1 MSNEFDNQQSFT
13 PETPAQP
20 DANQGTNTS
29 GFYHSAGNLSREQI
43 PTAQPAQH
51 ATPVQ
56 VSQVPPVQSATSAAP
71 AGSQPAG
78 AYGQAAGQA
87 PFGNGTPYAAGAD
100 TGAAQGGYYSE
111 PAQQP
116 GYGGGAVPPVN
127 PMSGYNV
134 NSPEPP
140 KKKKGV
146 SGKVVA
152 AIALI
157 CVLLGGAV
165 GGGVALLGRGNGDS
179 DPAKQETVAAADS
192 EDDSGESDTEDN
204 SAIST
209 KTIEV
214 TTNSTSTNMTP
225 QDVYE
230 NYVNAVVL
238 VYNQGTTST
247 YWGQAES
254 QSSGSGM
261 IISKDGYVLTNNH
274 VVEGAEK
281 LTVMTT
287 SGEEYDATVIGADEV
302 NDVALLK
309 IEGDEDFPTV
319 SIGDSDNIQVGQ
331 QVCAI
336 GNPLGELTNTLTVGY
351 VSALDREISESS
363 TGSTI
368 NMFQTDCAI
377 NSGNSGGPIFDM
389 NGNVVGITTAK
400 YSSSGY
406 SNAASV
412 EGIGF
417 CIPINDAMSIVN
429 DLMQYGYVK
438 GRVSMGVSVRA
449 MDTTVAQYYNLPT
462 GVYVAGVTSGS
473 AADKAGIQ
481 EGDMICAIDGD
492 ETSSVAALKQKLKDY
507 TPGDTA
513 TVSIYRTS
521 TNEKL
526 DVTITFDEMQAETTT
541 TTTEDQNQDDQTQQ
555 NQQNQTQG
563 QEINPF
569 DFFGN

>member
-1 MSNEFDNQQSFT
+1 MSNEYDNDQVIHPDSQQPSG
-13 PETPAQP
+13 E
-20 DANQGTNTS
+20 QGANTS
-29 GFYHSAGNLSREQI
+29 GYYHYTGDTVQDSQTA
-43 PTAQPAQH
+43 AQPAAAQP
-51 ATPVQ
+51 T
-56 VSQVPPVQSATSAAP
+56 AAP
-71 AGSQPAG
+71 QDHVAAQNSVPYQQDQP
-78 AYGQAAGQA
+78 Y
-87 PFGNGTPYAAGAD
+87 GNGIPYRQPQNT
-100 TGAAQGGYYSE
+100 TGYQASNDQTQY
-111 PAQQP
+111 PN
-116 GYGGGAVPPVN
+116 YGGGAVPPTN

-134 NSPEPP
+134 GGSEPP
-140 KKKKGV
+140 KKKGGV
-146 SGKVVA
+146 SGKVVVA
-152 AIALI
+152 AALVCALI
-157 CVLLGGAV
+157 GGAV
-165 GGGVALLGRGNGDS
+165 GGGAVLLTRHDRN
-179 DPAKQETVAAADS
+179 
-192 EDDSGESDTEDN
+192 TEDN
-204 SAIST
+204 TVLEAST
-209 KTIEV
+209 SEEDSSTDDNSVVRSKTIDV
-214 TTNSTSTNMTP
+214 TTNSTSTKMTP

-319 SIGDSDNIQVGQ
+319 SIGDSDQIEVGE

-363 TGSTI
+363 TGTTI

-417 CIPINDAMSIVN
+417 CIPVNDAMSIVN

-473 AADKAGIQ
+473 AAENAGIQ

-492 ETSSVAALKQKLKDY
+492 ETASVAALKQKLKDY
-507 TPGDTA
+507 KPGDTA
-513 TVSIYRTS
+513 TVSIYRSS
-521 TNEKL
+521 TGEKL
-526 DVTITFDEMQAETTT
+526 DVTITFDEMQATTT
-541 TTTEDQNQDDQTQQ
+541 TDESQQDETQQEQQ
-555 NQQNQTQG
+555 NQSQQQG
-563 QEINPF
+563 QTINPF
-569 DFFGN
+569 DFFGNGN

>member
-1 MSNEFDNQQSFT
+1 MSNEYDNGQVLHPDPQNQQSG
-13 PETPAQP
+13 E
-20 DANQGTNTS
+20 QGTNTS
-29 GFYHSAGNLSREQI
+29 GYYHYTGDAARNTQ
-43 PTAQPAQH
+43 TAAQNGE
-51 ATPVQ
+51 P
-56 VSQVPPVQSATSAAP
+56 TSAAAQP
-71 AGSQPAG
+71 TEGSIPYQQP
-78 AYGQAAGQA
+78 Y
-87 PFGNGTPYAAGAD
+87 GNGIPYQPNA
-100 TGAAQGGYYSE
+100 TSSGYQASNDQTQY
-111 PAQQP
+111 PN
-116 GYGGGAVPPVN
+116 YGGGAVPPTN
-127 PMSGYNV
+127 SMSGYNV

-140 KKKKGV
+140 KKKGGV
-146 SGKVVA
+146 TGKAVA
-152 AIALI
+152 AIALV
-157 CVLLGGAV
+157 CVLVGGAI
-165 GGGVALLGRGNGDS
+165 GGGVAAMAHHDKNTGNQAVLEASDS
-179 DPAKQETVAAADS
+179 EADS
-192 EDDSGESDTEDN
+192 SSEDN
-204 SAIST
+204 SAIHST
-209 KTIEV
+209 TIDV
-214 TTNSTSTNMTP
+214 TTNSTSTTMTP

-238 VYNQGTTST
+238 VYNQSTTST
-247 YWGQAES
+247 YWGES
-254 QSSGSGM
+254 ETQSSGSGM

-281 LTVMTT
+281 LTVTTT
-287 SGEEYDATVIGADEV
+287 SGEEYEATVIGADEV

-309 IEGDEDFPTV
+309 IEGEEDFPTV
-319 SIGDSDNIQVGQ
+319 SIGNSDNIEVGQ

-363 TGSTI
+363 TGTTI

-406 SNAASV
+406 SNSASV

-473 AADKAGIQ
+473 AAENAGIQ

-492 ETSSVAALKQKLKDY
+492 ETASVAALKQKLKDY
-507 TPGDTA
+507 SPGDTA
-513 TVSIYRTS
+513 TISIYRTS

-526 DVTITFDEMQAETTT
+526 DVTITFDEMQATTT
-541 TTTEDQNQDDQTQQ
+541 TTDESQQTEDQQ
-555 NQQNQTQG
+555 NQQNQQQG
-563 QEINPF
+563 QNVNPF
-569 DFFGN
+569 NFFGNGN

>member
-1 MSNEFDNQQSFT
+1 MSNEFDYDSNPGTSQQNQQQV
-13 PETPAQP
+13 PE
-20 DANQGTNTS
+20 NNTS
-29 GFYHSAGNLSREQI
+29 GYYHSVGDPNGRVAENVQSSSYQNGYAAPNTD
-43 PTAQPAQH
+43 PTAG
-51 ATPVQ
+51 
-56 VSQVPPVQSATSAAP
+56 QSAQSQTGE
-71 AGSQPAG
+71 AGGTQGYQTPDQQSG
-78 AYGQAAGQA
+78 YHAY
-87 PFGNGTPYAAGAD
+87 
-100 TGAAQGGYYSE
+100 TG
-111 PAQQP
+111 
-116 GYGGGAVPPVN
+116 GGGAVPPVN
-127 PMSGYNV
+127 PMSGYHVEN
-134 NSPEPP
+134 PQPP
-140 KKKKGV
+140 KKHKGGMTGKGV
-146 SGKVVA
+146 VA
-152 AIALI
+152 VALV
-157 CVLLGGAV
+157 CALV
-165 GGGVALLGRGNGDS
+165 GGLCGGGIAAAVRGGTVTDSGDS
-179 DPAKQETVAAADS
+179 SSAQVQET
-192 EDDSGESDTEDN
+192 EEDN
-204 SAIST
+204 GSAKDAT
-209 KTIEV
+209 VFNKTTIDV
-214 TTNSTSTNMTP
+214 TTNSTSTKMTP

-247 YWGQAES
+247 YWGQTES
-254 QSSGSGM
+254 RSSGSGM

-274 VVEGAEK
+274 VVSGAEK

-309 IEGDEDFPTV
+309 IEGSEDFPTV
-319 SIGDSDNIQVGQ
+319 SIGNSDKIEVGQ

-363 TGSTI
+363 TGTTI

-406 SNAASV
+406 SNSASV

-449 MDTTVAQYYNLPT
+449 MDNTVAQYYNLPT
-462 GVYVAGVTSGS
+462 GVYVADVTSGS
-473 AADKAGIQ
+473 AADNAGIQ
-481 EGDMICAIDGD
+481 KGDLICAIDGD
-492 ETSSVAALKQKLKDY
+492 ETTSVAALKQKLKDY
-507 TPGDTA
+507 TPGDSA
-513 TVSIYRTS
+513 TVSIYRTE
-521 TNEKL
+521 TGDKL

-541 TTTEDQNQDDQTQQ
+541 E
-555 NQQNQTQG
+555 NQQTENQQDQQDQQDQSQQG
-563 QEINPF
+563 QTINPF

>member
-1 MSNEFDNQQSFT
+1 MSNEYDNDQVIHPDSQQPSG
-13 PETPAQP
+13 E
-20 DANQGTNTS
+20 QGANTS
-29 GFYHSAGNLSREQI
+29 GYYHYTGDTVQDSQTA
-43 PTAQPAQH
+43 AQPAAAQP
-51 ATPVQ
+51 T
-56 VSQVPPVQSATSAAP
+56 AAP
-71 AGSQPAG
+71 QDHVAAQNSVPYQQDQP
-78 AYGQAAGQA
+78 Y
-87 PFGNGTPYAAGAD
+87 GNGIPY
-100 TGAAQGGYYSE
+100 
-111 PAQQP
+111 QQP
-116 GYGGGAVPPVN
+116 QNTTGYQASNDQTQYPNYGGGAVPPTN

-134 NSPEPP
+134 GGSEPP
-140 KKKKGV
+140 KKKGGV
-146 SGKVVA
+146 TGKAVVA
-152 AIALI
+152 AALVCALI
-157 CVLLGGAV
+157 GGAV
-165 GGGVALLGRGNGDS
+165 GGGAVLLTRHDRN
-179 DPAKQETVAAADS
+179 
-192 EDDSGESDTEDN
+192 TEDN
-204 SAIST
+204 AVLEAST
-209 KTIEV
+209 SEEDSSTDDNSVIRSKTIDV
-214 TTNSTSTNMTP
+214 TTNSTSTKMTP

-319 SIGDSDNIQVGQ
+319 SIGDSDQIEVGE

-363 TGSTI
+363 TGTTI

-462 GVYVAGVTSGS
+462 GVYVAGVTAGS
-473 AADKAGIQ
+473 AAENAGIQ

-492 ETSSVAALKQKLKDY
+492 ETASVAALKQKLKDY
-507 TPGDTA
+507 KPGDTA
-513 TVSIYRTS
+513 TVSIYRSS
-521 TNEKL
+521 TGEKL
-526 DVTITFDEMQAETTT
+526 DVTITFDEMQATTT
-541 TTTEDQNQDDQTQQ
+541 TDESQQDETQQDQQ
-555 NQQNQTQG
+555 NQQDQSQQQG
-563 QEINPF
+563 QNINPF
-569 DFFGN
+569 DFFGNGN

>member
-1 MSNEFDNQQSFT
+1 MSNEYDNDQVIHPDSQQPSG
-13 PETPAQP
+13 E
-20 DANQGTNTS
+20 QGANTS
-29 GFYHSAGNLSREQI
+29 GYYHYTGDTVQDSQTA
-43 PTAQPAQH
+43 AQPAAAQP
-51 ATPVQ
+51 T
-56 VSQVPPVQSATSAAP
+56 AAP
-71 AGSQPAG
+71 QDHVAAQNSVPYQEDQP
-78 AYGQAAGQA
+78 Y
-87 PFGNGTPYAAGAD
+87 GNGIPY
-100 TGAAQGGYYSE
+100 
-111 PAQQP
+111 QQP
-116 GYGGGAVPPVN
+116 QNTTGYQASNDQTQYPNYGGGAVPPTN

-134 NSPEPP
+134 GGSEPP
-140 KKKKGV
+140 KKKGGV
-146 SGKVVA
+146 SGKVVVA
-152 AIALI
+152 AALVCALI
-157 CVLLGGAV
+157 GGAV
-165 GGGVALLGRGNGDS
+165 GGGAVLLTRHDRN
-179 DPAKQETVAAADS
+179 
-192 EDDSGESDTEDN
+192 TEDN
-204 SAIST
+204 AVLEAST
-209 KTIEV
+209 SEEDSSTDDNSVIRSKTIDV
-214 TTNSTSTNMTP
+214 TTNSTSTEMTP

-319 SIGDSDNIQVGQ
+319 SIGDSDQIEVGE

-363 TGSTI
+363 TGTTI

-429 DLMQYGYVK
+429 DLMQYGFVK

-473 AADKAGIQ
+473 AAENAGIQ

-492 ETSSVAALKQKLKDY
+492 ETASVAALKQKLKDY
-507 TPGDTA
+507 KPGDTA
-513 TVSIYRTS
+513 TVSIYRSS
-521 TNEKL
+521 TGKKL
-526 DVTITFDEMQAETTT
+526 DVTITFDEMQATTT
-541 TTTEDQNQDDQTQQ
+541 TDESQQDETQQEQQ
-555 NQQNQTQG
+555 NQSQQQG
-563 QEINPF
+563 QTINPF
-569 DFFGN
+569 DFFGNGN

>member
-1 MSNEFDNQQSFT
+1 MSNEYDNDQVIHPDSQQPSG
-13 PETPAQP
+13 E
-20 DANQGTNTS
+20 QGANTS
-29 GFYHSAGNLSREQI
+29 GYYHYTGDTVQDSQTA
-43 PTAQPAQH
+43 AQPAAAQP
-51 ATPVQ
+51 T
-56 VSQVPPVQSATSAAP
+56 AAP
-71 AGSQPAG
+71 QDHVAAQNSVPYQQDQP
-78 AYGQAAGQA
+78 Y
-87 PFGNGTPYAAGAD
+87 GNGIPY
-100 TGAAQGGYYSE
+100 
-111 PAQQP
+111 QQP
-116 GYGGGAVPPVN
+116 QNTTGYQASNDQTQYPNYGGGAVPPTN

-134 NSPEPP
+134 GGSEPP
-140 KKKKGV
+140 KKKGGV
-146 SGKVVA
+146 TGKVVVA
-152 AIALI
+152 AALVCALI
-157 CVLLGGAV
+157 GGAV
-165 GGGVALLGRGNGDS
+165 GGGAVLLTRHDRN
-179 DPAKQETVAAADS
+179 
-192 EDDSGESDTEDN
+192 TEDN
-204 SAIST
+204 AVLEAST
-209 KTIEV
+209 SEEDSSTDDNSVIRSKTIDV
-214 TTNSTSTNMTP
+214 TTNSTSTEMTP

-319 SIGDSDNIQVGQ
+319 SIGDSDQIEVGE

-363 TGSTI
+363 TGTTI

-473 AADKAGIQ
+473 AAENAGIQ

-492 ETSSVAALKQKLKDY
+492 ETASVAALKQKLKDY
-507 TPGDTA
+507 KPGDTA
-513 TVSIYRTS
+513 TVSIYRSS
-521 TNEKL
+521 TGKKL
-526 DVTITFDEMQAETTT
+526 DVTITFDEMQATTT
-541 TTTEDQNQDDQTQQ
+541 TDESQQDETQQEQQ
-555 NQQNQTQG
+555 NQSQQQG
-563 QEINPF
+563 QTINPF
-569 DFFGN
+569 DFFGNGN

>member
-1 MSNEFDNQQSFT
+1 MSNEFDYDSNPGTSQQNQQQV
-13 PETPAQP
+13 PE
-20 DANQGTNTS
+20 NNTS
-29 GFYHSAGNLSREQI
+29 GYYHSVGAPNGRAAENVQSSGYQNGYAAPNTD
-43 PTAQPAQH
+43 PTAG
-51 ATPVQ
+51 
-56 VSQVPPVQSATSAAP
+56 QSAQSQTGE
-71 AGSQPAG
+71 AGGTQGYQTTDQQSG
-78 AYGQAAGQA
+78 YHAY
-87 PFGNGTPYAAGAD
+87 
-100 TGAAQGGYYSE
+100 TG
-111 PAQQP
+111 
-116 GYGGGAVPPVN
+116 GGGAVPPVN
-127 PMSGYNV
+127 PMSGYHVEN
-134 NSPEPP
+134 PQPP
-140 KKKKGV
+140 KKHKGGMTGKGV
-146 SGKVVA
+146 VA
-152 AIALI
+152 VALV
-157 CVLLGGAV
+157 CALV
-165 GGGVALLGRGNGDS
+165 GGLCGGGIAAAVRGGTVTDSGDS
-179 DPAKQETVAAADS
+179 SSAQVQET
-192 EDDSGESDTEDN
+192 EEDN
-204 SAIST
+204 GSAKDAT
-209 KTIEV
+209 VFNKTTIDV
-214 TTNSTSTNMTP
+214 TTNSTSTKMTP

-247 YWGQAES
+247 YWGQTES
-254 QSSGSGM
+254 RSSGSGM

-274 VVEGAEK
+274 VVSGAEK

-309 IEGDEDFPTV
+309 IEGSEDFPTV
-319 SIGDSDNIQVGQ
+319 SIGNSDKIEVGQ

-363 TGSTI
+363 TGTTI

-406 SNAASV
+406 SNSASV

-449 MDTTVAQYYNLPT
+449 MDNTVAQYYNLPT
-462 GVYVAGVTSGS
+462 GVYVADVTSGS
-473 AADKAGIQ
+473 AADNAGIQ
-481 EGDMICAIDGD
+481 KGDLICAIDGD
-492 ETSSVAALKQKLKDY
+492 ETTSVAALKQKLKDY
-507 TPGDTA
+507 TPGDSA
-513 TVSIYRTS
+513 TVSIYRTE
-521 TNEKL
+521 TGDKL

-541 TTTEDQNQDDQTQQ
+541 E
-555 NQQNQTQG
+555 NQQTEHQQDQQDQQDQKDQQDQSQQG
-563 QEINPF
+563 QQGQTINPF

>member
-1 MSNEFDNQQSFT
+1 MSNEYDNDQVIHPDPQQ
-13 PETPAQP
+13 QP
-20 DANQGTNTS
+20 SGEQGANTS
-29 GFYHSAGNLSREQI
+29 GYYHYTGDTVQDSQTA
-43 PTAQPAQH
+43 AQPAAAQ
-51 ATPVQ
+51 PVTDQ
-56 VSQVPPVQSATSAAP
+56 TTSAQPAAAPQDTAAAQNSVPYQQNQPYGNGIPYQQPQNTTGYQASNDQTQYPGNGGGSVPPT
-71 AGSQPAG
+71 
-78 AYGQAAGQA
+78 
-87 PFGNGTPYAAGAD
+87 
-100 TGAAQGGYYSE
+100 
-111 PAQQP
+111 
-116 GYGGGAVPPVN
+116 N

-134 NSPEPP
+134 GGSEPP
-140 KKKKGV
+140 KKKKGGV
-146 SGKVVA
+146 SGKAVVA
-152 AIALI
+152 AALV
-157 CVLLGGAV
+157 CALLGGVV
-165 GGGVALLGRGNGDS
+165 GGGAVLIAHRDS
-179 DPAKQETVAAADS
+179 K
-192 EDDSGESDTEDN
+192 TEDN
-204 SAIST
+204 AVLEASESEEESSANDNSVIRS
-209 KTIEV
+209 KTIDV
-214 TTNSTSTNMTP
+214 TTNSTSTKMTP

-247 YWGQAES
+247 YWGQTES

-274 VVEGAEK
+274 VVSGAEK

-319 SIGDSDNIQVGQ
+319 SIGDSDKIEVGE

-363 TGSTI
+363 TGTTI

-377 NSGNSGGPIFDM
+377 NAGNSGGPIFDM

-473 AADKAGIQ
+473 AAEKAGIQ

-492 ETSSVAALKQKLKDY
+492 DTASVAALKQKLKDY
-507 TPGDTA
+507 KPGDTA
-513 TVSIYRTS
+513 TVSIYRTT

-526 DVTITFDEMQAETTT
+526 DVTITFDEMQATTT
-541 TTTEDQNQDDQTQQ
+541 TDESQQDETQQ
-555 NQQNQTQG
+555 DQQDQSQQQG
-563 QEINPF
+563 QTINPF
-569 DFFGN
+569 DFFGNGN

>member
-1 MSNEFDNQQSFT
+1 MSNEYDNDQVIHPDSQQPSG
-13 PETPAQP
+13 E
-20 DANQGTNTS
+20 QGANTS
-29 GFYHSAGNLSREQI
+29 GYYHYTGDTAQDSQTA
-43 PTAQPAQH
+43 AQPAAAQP
-51 ATPVQ
+51 T
-56 VSQVPPVQSATSAAP
+56 AAP
-71 AGSQPAG
+71 QDHVAAQNSVPYQQDQP
-78 AYGQAAGQA
+78 Y
-87 PFGNGTPYAAGAD
+87 GNGIPY
-100 TGAAQGGYYSE
+100 
-111 PAQQP
+111 QQP
-116 GYGGGAVPPVN
+116 QNTTGYQASNDQTQYPNYGGGAVPPTN

-134 NSPEPP
+134 GGSEPP
-140 KKKKGV
+140 KKKGGV
-146 SGKVVA
+146 SGKVVVA
-152 AIALI
+152 AALVCALI
-157 CVLLGGAV
+157 GGAV
-165 GGGVALLGRGNGDS
+165 GGGAVLLTRHDRN
-179 DPAKQETVAAADS
+179 
-192 EDDSGESDTEDN
+192 TEDN
-204 SAIST
+204 AVLEAST
-209 KTIEV
+209 SEEDSSTDDNSVIRSKTIDV
-214 TTNSTSTNMTP
+214 TTNSTSTEMTP

-319 SIGDSDNIQVGQ
+319 SIGDSDQIEVGE

-363 TGSTI
+363 TGTTI

-473 AADKAGIQ
+473 AAENAGIQ

-492 ETSSVAALKQKLKDY
+492 ETASVAALKQKLKDY
-507 TPGDTA
+507 KPGDTA
-513 TVSIYRTS
+513 TVSIYRSS
-521 TNEKL
+521 TGKKL
-526 DVTITFDEMQAETTT
+526 DVTITFDEMQATTT
-541 TTTEDQNQDDQTQQ
+541 TDESQQDETQQEQQ
-555 NQQNQTQG
+555 NQSQQQG
-563 QEINPF
+563 QTINPF
-569 DFFGN
+569 DFFGNGN

>member
-1 MSNEFDNQQSFT
+1 MSNEYDNDQVIHPDSQQPSG
-13 PETPAQP
+13 E
-20 DANQGTNTS
+20 QGANTS
-29 GFYHSAGNLSREQI
+29 GYYHYTGDTVQDSQTA
-43 PTAQPAQH
+43 AQPAAAQP
-51 ATPVQ
+51 T
-56 VSQVPPVQSATSAAP
+56 AAP
-71 AGSQPAG
+71 QDHVAAQNSVPYQQDQP
-78 AYGQAAGQA
+78 Y
-87 PFGNGTPYAAGAD
+87 GNGIPY
-100 TGAAQGGYYSE
+100 
-111 PAQQP
+111 QQP
-116 GYGGGAVPPVN
+116 QNTTGYQASNDQTQYPNYGGGAVPPTN

-134 NSPEPP
+134 GGSEPP
-140 KKKKGV
+140 KKKGGV
-146 SGKVVA
+146 SGKVVVA
-152 AIALI
+152 AALVCALI
-157 CVLLGGAV
+157 GGAV
-165 GGGVALLGRGNGDS
+165 GGGAVLLTRHDRN
-179 DPAKQETVAAADS
+179 
-192 EDDSGESDTEDN
+192 TEDN
-204 SAIST
+204 AVLEAST
-209 KTIEV
+209 SEEDSSTDDNSVVRSKTIDV
-214 TTNSTSTNMTP
+214 TTNSTSTKMTP

-319 SIGDSDNIQVGQ
+319 SIGDSDQIEVGE

-363 TGSTI
+363 TGTTI

-473 AADKAGIQ
+473 AAENAGIQ

-492 ETSSVAALKQKLKDY
+492 ETASVAALKQKLKDY
-507 TPGDTA
+507 KPGDTA
-513 TVSIYRTS
+513 TVSIYRSS
-521 TNEKL
+521 TGKKL
-526 DVTITFDEMQAETTT
+526 DVTITFDEMQATTT
-541 TTTEDQNQDDQTQQ
+541 TDESQQDETQQEQQ
-555 NQQNQTQG
+555 NQSQQQG
-563 QEINPF
+563 QTINPF
-569 DFFGN
+569 DFFGNGN

>member
-1 MSNEFDNQQSFT
+1 MSNEYDNDQVIHPDSQQPSG
-13 PETPAQP
+13 E
-20 DANQGTNTS
+20 QGANTS
-29 GFYHSAGNLSREQI
+29 GYYHYTGDTVQDSQTA
-43 PTAQPAQH
+43 AQPAAAQP
-51 ATPVQ
+51 T
-56 VSQVPPVQSATSAAP
+56 AAP
-71 AGSQPAG
+71 QDHVAAQNSVPYQQDQP
-78 AYGQAAGQA
+78 Y
-87 PFGNGTPYAAGAD
+87 GNGIPY
-100 TGAAQGGYYSE
+100 
-111 PAQQP
+111 QQP
-116 GYGGGAVPPVN
+116 QNTTGYQASNDQTQYPNYGGGAVPPTN

-134 NSPEPP
+134 GGSEPP
-140 KKKKGV
+140 KKKGGV
-146 SGKVVA
+146 SGKVVVA
-152 AIALI
+152 AALVCALI
-157 CVLLGGAV
+157 GGAV
-165 GGGVALLGRGNGDS
+165 GGGAVLLTRHDRN
-179 DPAKQETVAAADS
+179 
-192 EDDSGESDTEDN
+192 TEDN
-204 SAIST
+204 AVLEAST
-209 KTIEV
+209 SEEDSSTDDNSVIRSKTIDV
-214 TTNSTSTNMTP
+214 TTNSTSTEMTP

-302 NDVALLK
+302 NDVTLLK

-319 SIGDSDNIQVGQ
+319 SIGDSDQIEVGE

-363 TGSTI
+363 TGTTI

-473 AADKAGIQ
+473 AAENAGIQ

-492 ETSSVAALKQKLKDY
+492 ETASVAALKQKLKDY
-507 TPGDTA
+507 KPGDTA
-513 TVSIYRTS
+513 TVSIYRSS
-521 TNEKL
+521 TGKKL
-526 DVTITFDEMQAETTT
+526 DVTITFDEMQATTT
-541 TTTEDQNQDDQTQQ
+541 TDESQQDETQQEQQ
-555 NQQNQTQG
+555 NQSQQQG
-563 QEINPF
+563 QTINPF
-569 DFFGN
+569 DFFGNGN

>member
-1 MSNEFDNQQSFT
+1 MSNEYDNNQVIHPNSQQPSG
-13 PETPAQP
+13 E
-20 DANQGTNTS
+20 QGANTS
-29 GFYHSAGNLSREQI
+29 EHYHYTGDTVQHSQT
-43 PTAQPAQH
+43 TAQLAADQTTAAQSAAAPQDNA
-51 ATPVQ
+51 ATQNSVPCQ
-56 VSQVPPVQSATSAAP
+56 QNQPYGNGIPHQQPQNTTGYRASNDQTQYPGNGGGSVPPT
-71 AGSQPAG
+71 
-78 AYGQAAGQA
+78 
-87 PFGNGTPYAAGAD
+87 
-100 TGAAQGGYYSE
+100 
-111 PAQQP
+111 
-116 GYGGGAVPPVN
+116 N

-134 NSPEPP
+134 GGSEPP
-140 KKKKGV
+140 KKKKGGV
-146 SGKVVA
+146 SGKVMV

-157 CVLLGGAV
+157 CALIGGAV
-165 GGGVALLGRGNGDS
+165 GGGAALITHRDS
-179 DPAKQETVAAADS
+179 K
-192 EDDSGESDTEDN
+192 TEDSAVLETSEGEEESSASDN
-204 SAIST
+204 SVIRS
-209 KTIEV
+209 KTIDV
-214 TTNSTSTNMTP
+214 TTNSTSTTMTP

-274 VVEGAEK
+274 VVSGAEK

-309 IEGDEDFPTV
+309 IEGDKDFPTV
-319 SIGDSDNIQVGQ
+319 SIGDSDKIKVGE

-363 TGSTI
+363 TGTTI

-389 NGNVVGITTAK
+389 NGNVVGVTTAK
-400 YSSSGY
+400 YSNSGY
-406 SNAASV
+406 TNSASV

-473 AADKAGIQ
+473 AAEKAGIQ

-492 ETSSVAALKQKLKDY
+492 DTASVAALKQKLKDY
-507 TPGDTA
+507 KPGDTA

-521 TNEKL
+521 TGEKL
-526 DVTITFDEMQAETTT
+526 DVTITFDEMQPT
-541 TTTEDQNQDDQTQQ
+541 TTTEDGQQDETQQ
-555 NQQNQTQG
+555 DQQDQSQQQG
-563 QEINPF
+563 QTVNPF
-569 DFFGN
+569 DFFGNGN

>member
-1 MSNEFDNQQSFT
+1 MSNEYDNNQVNRPDPQQPSG
-13 PETPAQP
+13 E
-20 DANQGTNTS
+20 QGANTS
-29 GFYHSAGNLSREQI
+29 GYYHYTGDTVQDNQTATQ
-43 PTAQPAQH
+43 PTAAQPEAAQP
-51 ATPVQ
+51 T
-56 VSQVPPVQSATSAAP
+56 AAP
-71 AGSQPAG
+71 QDNAAAQNSVPYQQEQQP
-78 AYGQAAGQA
+78 Y
-87 PFGNGTPYAAGAD
+87 GNGIPY
-100 TGAAQGGYYSE
+100 
-111 PAQQP
+111 QQP
-116 GYGGGAVPPVN
+116 QNTTGYQASNDQTQYPNYGGGSVPPTN

-134 NSPEPP
+134 GGSEPP
-140 KKKKGV
+140 KKKGGV
-146 SGKVVA
+146 SGKAVVA
-152 AIALI
+152 VALVCALI
-157 CVLLGGAV
+157 GGAV
-165 GGGVALLGRGNGDS
+165 GGGAALITHR
-179 DPAKQETVAAADS
+179 DS
-192 EDDSGESDTEDN
+192 ETEDN
-204 SAIST
+204 AVLEASESEEESSANDNSVIRS
-209 KTIEV
+209 KTIDV
-214 TTNSTSTNMTP
+214 TTNSTSTTMTP

-247 YWGQAES
+247 YWGQTES

-319 SIGDSDNIQVGQ
+319 SIGDSDKIEVGE

-363 TGSTI
+363 TGTTI

-406 SNAASV
+406 SNSASV

-473 AADKAGIQ
+473 AAENAGIQ

-492 ETSSVAALKQKLKDY
+492 ETGSVAALKQKLKDY

-513 TVSIYRTS
+513 TISIYRTS

-526 DVTITFDEMQAETTT
+526 DVTITFDEMQAT
-541 TTTEDQNQDDQTQQ
+541 TTTEESQQDETQQ
-555 NQQNQTQG
+555 DQQDQSQQQG
-563 QEINPF
+563 QNVNPF
-569 DFFGN
+569 GFFGN

>member
-1 MSNEFDNQQSFT
+1 MSNEYDNDQVIHPDSQQPSG
-13 PETPAQP
+13 E
-20 DANQGTNTS
+20 QGANTS
-29 GFYHSAGNLSREQI
+29 GYYHYTGDTVQDSQTA
-43 PTAQPAQH
+43 AQPAAAQP
-51 ATPVQ
+51 T
-56 VSQVPPVQSATSAAP
+56 AAP
-71 AGSQPAG
+71 QDHVAAQNSVPYQQDQP
-78 AYGQAAGQA
+78 Y
-87 PFGNGTPYAAGAD
+87 GNGIPY
-100 TGAAQGGYYSE
+100 
-111 PAQQP
+111 QQP
-116 GYGGGAVPPVN
+116 QNTTGYQASNDQTQYPNYGGGAVPPTN

-134 NSPEPP
+134 GGSEPP
-140 KKKKGV
+140 KKKGGV
-146 SGKVVA
+146 SGKVVVA
-152 AIALI
+152 AALVCALI
-157 CVLLGGAV
+157 GGAV
-165 GGGVALLGRGNGDS
+165 GGGAVLLTPHDRN
-179 DPAKQETVAAADS
+179 
-192 EDDSGESDTEDN
+192 TEDN
-204 SAIST
+204 AVLEAST
-209 KTIEV
+209 SEEDSSTDDNSVVRSKTIDV
-214 TTNSTSTNMTP
+214 TTNSTSTKMTP

-247 YWGQAES
+247 YWGQTES

-319 SIGDSDNIQVGQ
+319 SIGDSDQIEVGEQ
-331 QVCAI
+331 LCAI

-363 TGSTI
+363 TGTTI

-473 AADKAGIQ
+473 AAENAGIQ

-492 ETSSVAALKQKLKDY
+492 ETASVAALKQKLKDY
-507 TPGDTA
+507 KPGDTA
-513 TVSIYRTS
+513 TVSIYRSS
-521 TNEKL
+521 TGEKL
-526 DVTITFDEMQAETTT
+526 DVTITFDEMQATTT
-541 TTTEDQNQDDQTQQ
+541 TDESQQDETQQDQQ
-555 NQQNQTQG
+555 NQQDQSQQQG
-563 QEINPF
+563 QNINPF
-569 DFFGN
+569 DFFGNGN

>member
-1 MSNEFDNQQSFT
+1 
-13 PETPAQP
+13 
-20 DANQGTNTS
+20 
-29 GFYHSAGNLSREQI
+29 
-43 PTAQPAQH
+43 
-51 ATPVQ
+51 
-56 VSQVPPVQSATSAAP
+56 
-71 AGSQPAG
+71 
-78 AYGQAAGQA
+78 
-87 PFGNGTPYAAGAD
+87 
-100 TGAAQGGYYSE
+100 
-111 PAQQP
+111 
-116 GYGGGAVPPVN
+116 
-127 PMSGYNV
+127 
-134 NSPEPP
+134 
-140 KKKKGV
+140 
-146 SGKVVA
+146 
-152 AIALI
+152 
-157 CVLLGGAV
+157 
-165 GGGVALLGRGNGDS
+165 
-179 DPAKQETVAAADS
+179 
-192 EDDSGESDTEDN
+192 
-204 SAIST
+204 
-209 KTIEV
+209 
-214 TTNSTSTNMTP
+214 MTP

-319 SIGDSDNIQVGQ
+319 SIGDSDQIEVGE

-363 TGSTI
+363 TGTTI

-473 AADKAGIQ
+473 AAENAGIQ

-492 ETSSVAALKQKLKDY
+492 ETASVAALKQKLKDY
-507 TPGDTA
+507 KPGDTA
-513 TVSIYRTS
+513 TVSIYRSS
-521 TNEKL
+521 TGEKL
-526 DVTITFDEMQAETTT
+526 DVTITFDEMQATTT
-541 TTTEDQNQDDQTQQ
+541 TDESQQDETQQ
-555 NQQNQTQG
+555 DQQDQSQQQG
-563 QEINPF
+563 QTINPF
-569 DFFGN
+569 DFFGNGN

>member
-1 MSNEFDNQQSFT
+1 MSNEYDNDQVIHPDSQQPSG
-13 PETPAQP
+13 E
-20 DANQGTNTS
+20 QGANTS
-29 GFYHSAGNLSREQI
+29 GYYHYTGDTVQDSQTA
-43 PTAQPAQH
+43 AQPAAAQP
-51 ATPVQ
+51 T
-56 VSQVPPVQSATSAAP
+56 AAP
-71 AGSQPAG
+71 QDHVAAQNSVPYQQDQP
-78 AYGQAAGQA
+78 Y
-87 PFGNGTPYAAGAD
+87 GNGIPY
-100 TGAAQGGYYSE
+100 
-111 PAQQP
+111 QQP
-116 GYGGGAVPPVN
+116 QNTTGYQASNDQTQYPNYGGGAVPPTN

-134 NSPEPP
+134 GGSEPP
-140 KKKKGV
+140 KKKGGV
-146 SGKVVA
+146 TGKVVVA
-152 AIALI
+152 AALVCALI
-157 CVLLGGAV
+157 GGAV
-165 GGGVALLGRGNGDS
+165 GGGAVLLTRHDRN
-179 DPAKQETVAAADS
+179 
-192 EDDSGESDTEDN
+192 TEDN
-204 SAIST
+204 AVLEAST
-209 KTIEV
+209 SEEDSSTDDNSVVRSKTIDV
-214 TTNSTSTNMTP
+214 TTNSTSTKMTP

-247 YWGQAES
+247 YWGQTES

-319 SIGDSDNIQVGQ
+319 SIGDSDQIEVGEQ
-331 QVCAI
+331 LCAI

-363 TGSTI
+363 TGTTI

-473 AADKAGIQ
+473 AAENAGIQ

-492 ETSSVAALKQKLKDY
+492 ETASVAALKQKLKDY
-507 TPGDTA
+507 KPGDTA
-513 TVSIYRTS
+513 TVSIYRSS
-521 TNEKL
+521 TGEKL
-526 DVTITFDEMQAETTT
+526 DVTITFDEMQATTT
-541 TTTEDQNQDDQTQQ
+541 TDESQQDETQQDQQ
-555 NQQNQTQG
+555 NQQDQSQQQG
-563 QEINPF
+563 QTINPF
-569 DFFGN
+569 DFFGNGN

>member
-1 MSNEFDNQQSFT
+1 MSNEYDNDQVLHPDPQDQQSG
-13 PETPAQP
+13 E
-20 DANQGTNTS
+20 QGANTS
-29 GFYHSAGNLSREQI
+29 GYYHYTGDAVQDTQTAAQSSEQNHAA
-43 PTAQPAQH
+43 AQPTQN
-51 ATPVQ
+51 
-56 VSQVPPVQSATSAAP
+56 SVPYEQ
-71 AGSQPAG
+71 QP
-78 AYGQAAGQA
+78 Y
-87 PFGNGTPYAAGAD
+87 GNGIPY
-100 TGAAQGGYYSE
+100 
-111 PAQQP
+111 QP
-116 GYGGGAVPPVN
+116 NTTSNVYQASNDQTQYPNYGGGAVPPTN

-140 KKKKGV
+140 KKKGGV
-146 SGKVVA
+146 TGKTVA
-152 AIALI
+152 AIALA
-157 CVLLGGAV
+157 CVLVGGAI
-165 GGGVALLGRGNGDS
+165 GGGVAAMAHYDKNTDS
-179 DPAKQETVAAADS
+179 QAVLEASDS
-192 EDDSGESDTEDN
+192 EEDSSSQDN
-204 SAIST
+204 SVIHST
-209 KTIEV
+209 TIDV
-214 TTNSTSTNMTP
+214 TTNSTSTKMTP

-247 YWGQAES
+247 YWGES
-254 QSSGSGM
+254 ETKSSGSGM

-319 SIGDSDNIQVGQ
+319 SIGNSDNIEVGQ

-363 TGSTI
+363 TGTTI

-406 SNAASV
+406 SNSASV

-473 AADKAGIQ
+473 AAENAGIQ

-492 ETSSVAALKQKLKDY
+492 ETASVAALKQKLKDY
-507 TPGDTA
+507 KPGDTA

-526 DVTITFDEMQAETTT
+526 DVTITFDEMQATTT
-541 TTTEDQNQDDQTQQ
+541 TTDESQQAEDQQDQQDQSQQ
-555 NQQNQTQG
+555 QG
-563 QEINPF
+563 QAVNPF
-569 DFFGN
+569 NFFGNGN

>member
-1 MSNEFDNQQSFT
+1 MSNEYDNDQVIHPDSQQPSG
-13 PETPAQP
+13 E
-20 DANQGTNTS
+20 QGANTS
-29 GFYHSAGNLSREQI
+29 GYYHYTGDTVQDSQTA
-43 PTAQPAQH
+43 AQPAAAQP
-51 ATPVQ
+51 T
-56 VSQVPPVQSATSAAP
+56 AAP
-71 AGSQPAG
+71 QDHVAAQNSVPYQQDQP
-78 AYGQAAGQA
+78 Y
-87 PFGNGTPYAAGAD
+87 GNGIPY
-100 TGAAQGGYYSE
+100 
-111 PAQQP
+111 QQP
-116 GYGGGAVPPVN
+116 QNTTGYQASNDQTQYPNYGGGAVPPTN

-134 NSPEPP
+134 GGSEPP
-140 KKKKGV
+140 KKKGGV
-146 SGKVVA
+146 TGKVVVA
-152 AIALI
+152 AALVCALI
-157 CVLLGGAV
+157 GGAV
-165 GGGVALLGRGNGDS
+165 GGGAVLLTRHDRN
-179 DPAKQETVAAADS
+179 
-192 EDDSGESDTEDN
+192 TEDN
-204 SAIST
+204 AVLEAST
-209 KTIEV
+209 SEEDSSTDDNSVVRSKTIDV
-214 TTNSTSTNMTP
+214 TTNSTSTKMTP

-247 YWGQAES
+247 YWGQTES

-319 SIGDSDNIQVGQ
+319 SIGDSDQIEVGE

-363 TGSTI
+363 TGTTI

-462 GVYVAGVTSGS
+462 GVYVAGVTAGS
-473 AADKAGIQ
+473 AAENAGIQ

-492 ETSSVAALKQKLKDY
+492 ETASVAALKQKLKDY
-507 TPGDTA
+507 KPGDTA
-513 TVSIYRTS
+513 TVSIYRSS
-521 TNEKL
+521 TGEKL
-526 DVTITFDEMQAETTT
+526 DVTITFDEMQATTT
-541 TTTEDQNQDDQTQQ
+541 TDESQQDETQQDQQ
-555 NQQNQTQG
+555 NQQDQSQQQG
-563 QEINPF
+563 QTINPF
-569 DFFGN
+569 DFFGNGN

>member
-1 MSNEFDNQQSFT
+1 MSNEFDYDSNPGTSQQNQQQV
-13 PETPAQP
+13 PE
-20 DANQGTNTS
+20 NNTS
-29 GFYHSAGNLSREQI
+29 GYYHSVGAPNGRAAENVQSSGYQNGYAAPNTD
-43 PTAQPAQH
+43 PTAG
-51 ATPVQ
+51 
-56 VSQVPPVQSATSAAP
+56 QSAQSQTGE
-71 AGSQPAG
+71 AGGTQG
-78 AYGQAAGQA
+78 YQA
-87 PFGNGTPYAAGAD
+87 PEQQSGYHAY
-100 TGAAQGGYYSE
+100 TG
-111 PAQQP
+111 
-116 GYGGGAVPPVN
+116 GGGAVPPVN
-127 PMSGYNV
+127 PMSGYHVEN
-134 NSPEPP
+134 PQPP
-140 KKKKGV
+140 KKHKGGMTGKGV
-146 SGKVVA
+146 VA
-152 AIALI
+152 VALV
-157 CVLLGGAV
+157 CALV
-165 GGGVALLGRGNGDS
+165 GGLCGGGIAAAVRGGTVTDSGDS
-179 DPAKQETVAAADS
+179 SSAQVQET
-192 EDDSGESDTEDN
+192 EEDN
-204 SAIST
+204 GSAKDAT
-209 KTIEV
+209 VFNKTTIDV
-214 TTNSTSTNMTP
+214 TTNSTSTKMTP

-247 YWGQAES
+247 YWGQTES
-254 QSSGSGM
+254 RSSGSGM

-274 VVEGAEK
+274 VVSGAEK

-309 IEGDEDFPTV
+309 IEGSEDFPTV
-319 SIGDSDNIQVGQ
+319 SIGNSDKIEVGQ

-363 TGSTI
+363 TGTTI

-406 SNAASV
+406 SNSASV

-449 MDTTVAQYYNLPT
+449 MDNTVAQYYNLPT
-462 GVYVAGVTSGS
+462 GVYVADVTSGS
-473 AADKAGIQ
+473 AADNAGIQ
-481 EGDMICAIDGD
+481 KGDLICAIDGD
-492 ETSSVAALKQKLKDY
+492 ETTSVAALKQKLKDY
-507 TPGDTA
+507 TPGDSA
-513 TVSIYRTS
+513 TVSIYRTE
-521 TNEKL
+521 TGDKL

-541 TTTEDQNQDDQTQQ
+541 E
-555 NQQNQTQG
+555 NQQTENQQDQQDQQDQSQQG
-563 QEINPF
+563 QTINPF

>member
-1 MSNEFDNQQSFT
+1 MSNEYDNDQVIHPDSQQPSG
-13 PETPAQP
+13 E
-20 DANQGTNTS
+20 QGANTS
-29 GFYHSAGNLSREQI
+29 GYYHYTGDTVQDSQTA
-43 PTAQPAQH
+43 AQPAAAQP
-51 ATPVQ
+51 T
-56 VSQVPPVQSATSAAP
+56 AAP
-71 AGSQPAG
+71 QDHVEAQNSVPYQQDQP
-78 AYGQAAGQA
+78 Y
-87 PFGNGTPYAAGAD
+87 GNGIPY
-100 TGAAQGGYYSE
+100 
-111 PAQQP
+111 QQP
-116 GYGGGAVPPVN
+116 QNTTGYQASNDQTQYPNYGGGAVPPTN

-134 NSPEPP
+134 GGSEPP
-140 KKKKGV
+140 KKKGGV
-146 SGKVVA
+146 TGKVVVA
-152 AIALI
+152 AALVCALI
-157 CVLLGGAV
+157 GGAV
-165 GGGVALLGRGNGDS
+165 GGGAVLLTRHDRN
-179 DPAKQETVAAADS
+179 
-192 EDDSGESDTEDN
+192 TEDN
-204 SAIST
+204 AVLEAST
-209 KTIEV
+209 SEEDSSTDDNSVVRSKTIDV
-214 TTNSTSTNMTP
+214 TTNSTSTKMTP

-319 SIGDSDNIQVGQ
+319 SIGDSDQIEVGEQ
-331 QVCAI
+331 LCAI

-363 TGSTI
+363 TGTTI

-473 AADKAGIQ
+473 AAENAGIQ

-492 ETSSVAALKQKLKDY
+492 ETASVAALKQKLKDY
-507 TPGDTA
+507 KPGDTA
-513 TVSIYRTS
+513 TVSIYRSS
-521 TNEKL
+521 TGKKL
-526 DVTITFDEMQAETTT
+526 DVTITFDEMQATTT
-541 TTTEDQNQDDQTQQ
+541 TDESQQDETQQEQQ
-555 NQQNQTQG
+555 NQSQQQG
-563 QEINPF
+563 QTINPF
-569 DFFGN
+569 DFFGNGN

>member
-1 MSNEFDNQQSFT
+1 MSNEYDNDQVLHPDPQQSG
-13 PETPAQP
+13 E
-20 DANQGTNTS
+20 QGVNTS
-29 GFYHSAGNLSREQI
+29 GYYHYTGD
-43 PTAQPAQH
+43 T
-51 ATPVQ
+51 
-56 VSQVPPVQSATSAAP
+56 VPDA
-71 AGSQPAG
+71 
-78 AYGQAAGQA
+78 QAAGTAQNVENAA
-87 PFGNGTPYAAGAD
+87 PNAQNSVPYQQPYGNGIPYQP
-100 TGAAQGGYYSE
+100 TQNSNGYQASNDQTQY
-111 PAQQP
+111 PN
-116 GYGGGAVPPVN
+116 YGGGAVPPTN

-134 NSPEPP
+134 GGSEPP
-140 KKKKGV
+140 KKKKGGV
-146 SGKVVA
+146 TGKAVV
-152 AIALI
+152 AIALV
-157 CVLLGGAV
+157 CALVGGAV
-165 GGGVALLGRGNGDS
+165 GGGAALLAHRDKDGRNEDH
-179 DPAKQETVAAADS
+179 TVLEAESS
-192 EDDSGESDTEDN
+192 EEESSGTDN
-204 SAIST
+204 SVVRST
-209 KTIEV
+209 TIDV
-214 TTNSTSTNMTP
+214 TTNSTSTKMTP

-247 YWGQAES
+247 YWGQTES

-309 IEGDEDFPTV
+309 INGDEDFPTV

-363 TGSTI
+363 TGTTI

-406 SNAASV
+406 SNSASV

-473 AADKAGIQ
+473 AAENAGIQ

-492 ETSSVAALKQKLKDY
+492 ETASVAALKQKLKDY
-507 TPGDTA
+507 KPGDTA

-521 TNEKL
+521 NNEKL
-526 DVTITFDEMQAETTT
+526 DVTITFDEMQATTT
-541 TTTEDQNQDDQTQQ
+541 TTDE
-555 NQQNQTQG
+555 NQQTEEQQDQQDQSQQG
-563 QEINPF
+563 QTVNPF
-569 DFFGN
+569 EFFGNGN

>member
-1 MSNEFDNQQSFT
+1 MSNEFDYDSNPGTSQQNQQQV
-13 PETPAQP
+13 PE
-20 DANQGTNTS
+20 NNTS
-29 GFYHSAGNLSREQI
+29 GYYHSVGDPNGRVAENVQSSSYQNGYAAPNTD
-43 PTAQPAQH
+43 PTAG
-51 ATPVQ
+51 
-56 VSQVPPVQSATSAAP
+56 QSAQSQTGE
-71 AGSQPAG
+71 AGGTQGYQTPDQQSG
-78 AYGQAAGQA
+78 YHAY
-87 PFGNGTPYAAGAD
+87 
-100 TGAAQGGYYSE
+100 TG
-111 PAQQP
+111 
-116 GYGGGAVPPVN
+116 GGGAVPPVN
-127 PMSGYNV
+127 PMSGYHVEN
-134 NSPEPP
+134 PQPP
-140 KKKKGV
+140 KKHKGGMTGKGV
-146 SGKVVA
+146 VA
-152 AIALI
+152 VALV
-157 CVLLGGAV
+157 CALV
-165 GGGVALLGRGNGDS
+165 GGLCGGGIAAAVRGGTVTDSGDS
-179 DPAKQETVAAADS
+179 SSAQVQET
-192 EDDSGESDTEDN
+192 EEDN
-204 SAIST
+204 GSAKDAT
-209 KTIEV
+209 VFNKTTIDV
-214 TTNSTSTNMTP
+214 TTNSTSTKMTP

-247 YWGQAES
+247 YWGQTES
-254 QSSGSGM
+254 RSSGSGM

-274 VVEGAEK
+274 VVSGAEK

-309 IEGDEDFPTV
+309 IEGSEDFPTV
-319 SIGDSDNIQVGQ
+319 SIGNSDKIEVGQ

-363 TGSTI
+363 TGTTI

-406 SNAASV
+406 SNSASV

-449 MDTTVAQYYNLPT
+449 MDNTVAQYYNLPT
-462 GVYVAGVTSGS
+462 GVYVADVTSGS
-473 AADKAGIQ
+473 AAEKAGIQ
-481 EGDMICAIDGD
+481 KGDLICAIDGD
-492 ETSSVAALKQKLKDY
+492 ETTSVAALKQKLKDY

-513 TVSIYRTS
+513 TVSIYRTE
-521 TNEKL
+521 TGDKL

-541 TTTEDQNQDDQTQQ
+541 E
-555 NQQNQTQG
+555 NQQTENQQDQQDQQDQSQQG
-563 QEINPF
+563 QTINPF

>member
-1 MSNEFDNQQSFT
+1 MSNEYDNDQVIHPDSQQPSG
-13 PETPAQP
+13 E
-20 DANQGTNTS
+20 QGANTS
-29 GFYHSAGNLSREQI
+29 GYYHYTGDTVQDSQTA
-43 PTAQPAQH
+43 AQPAAAQP
-51 ATPVQ
+51 T
-56 VSQVPPVQSATSAAP
+56 AAP
-71 AGSQPAG
+71 QDHVAAQNSVPYQQDQP
-78 AYGQAAGQA
+78 Y
-87 PFGNGTPYAAGAD
+87 GNGIPY
-100 TGAAQGGYYSE
+100 
-111 PAQQP
+111 QQP
-116 GYGGGAVPPVN
+116 QNTTGYQASNDQTQYPNYGGGAVPPTN

-134 NSPEPP
+134 GGSEPP
-140 KKKKGV
+140 KKKGGV
-146 SGKVVA
+146 TGKVVVA
-152 AIALI
+152 AALVCALI
-157 CVLLGGAV
+157 GGAV
-165 GGGVALLGRGNGDS
+165 GGGAVLLTRHDRN
-179 DPAKQETVAAADS
+179 
-192 EDDSGESDTEDN
+192 TEDN
-204 SAIST
+204 AVLEAST
-209 KTIEV
+209 SEEDSSTDDNSVVRSKTIDV
-214 TTNSTSTNMTP
+214 TTNSTSTKMTP

-247 YWGQAES
+247 YWGQTES

-319 SIGDSDNIQVGQ
+319 SIGDSDQIEVGE

-363 TGSTI
+363 TGTTI
-368 NMFQTDCAI
+368 NMFQTYCAI

-473 AADKAGIQ
+473 AAENAGIQ

-492 ETSSVAALKQKLKDY
+492 ETASVAALKQKLKDY
-507 TPGDTA
+507 KPGDTA
-513 TVSIYRTS
+513 TVSIYRSS
-521 TNEKL
+521 TGEKL
-526 DVTITFDEMQAETTT
+526 DVTITFDEMQATTT
-541 TTTEDQNQDDQTQQ
+541 TDESQQDETQQEQQ
-555 NQQNQTQG
+555 NQSQQQG
-563 QEINPF
+563 QTINPF
-569 DFFGN
+569 DFFGNGN

>member
-1 MSNEFDNQQSFT
+1 MSNEYDSNQVNRPDPQ
-13 PETPAQP
+13 QP
-20 DANQGTNTS
+20 SGEQGANTS
-29 GFYHSAGNLSREQI
+29 GYYHYTGDTVQDNQTATQ
-43 PTAQPAQH
+43 PTAAQPEAAQP
-51 ATPVQ
+51 T
-56 VSQVPPVQSATSAAP
+56 AAP
-71 AGSQPAG
+71 QDNAAAQNSVPYQQEQQP
-78 AYGQAAGQA
+78 Y
-87 PFGNGTPYAAGAD
+87 GNGIPY
-100 TGAAQGGYYSE
+100 
-111 PAQQP
+111 QQP
-116 GYGGGAVPPVN
+116 QNTTGYQASNDQTQYPNYGGGSVPPTN

-134 NSPEPP
+134 GGSEPP
-140 KKKKGV
+140 KKKGGI
-146 SGKVVA
+146 SGKAVVA
-152 AIALI
+152 VALVCALI
-157 CVLLGGAV
+157 GGAV
-165 GGGVALLGRGNGDS
+165 GGGAALITHR
-179 DPAKQETVAAADS
+179 DS
-192 EDDSGESDTEDN
+192 ETEDN
-204 SAIST
+204 AVLEASESEEESST
-209 KTIEV
+209 NDNSVIRSTTIDV
-214 TTNSTSTNMTP
+214 TTNSTSTTMTP

-247 YWGQAES
+247 YWGQTES

-319 SIGDSDNIQVGQ
+319 SIGDSDKIEVGE

-363 TGSTI
+363 TGTTI

-406 SNAASV
+406 SNSASV

-473 AADKAGIQ
+473 AAENAGIQ

-492 ETSSVAALKQKLKDY
+492 ETGSVAALKQKLKDY

-513 TVSIYRTS
+513 TISIYRTS

-526 DVTITFDEMQAETTT
+526 DVTITFDEMQAT
-541 TTTEDQNQDDQTQQ
+541 TTTEESQQDETQQ
-555 NQQNQTQG
+555 DQQDQSQQQG
-563 QEINPF
+563 QNVNPF
-569 DFFGN
+569 GFFGN

>member
-1 MSNEFDNQQSFT
+1 
-13 PETPAQP
+13 
-20 DANQGTNTS
+20 
-29 GFYHSAGNLSREQI
+29 
-43 PTAQPAQH
+43 
-51 ATPVQ
+51 
-56 VSQVPPVQSATSAAP
+56 
-71 AGSQPAG
+71 
-78 AYGQAAGQA
+78 
-87 PFGNGTPYAAGAD
+87 
-100 TGAAQGGYYSE
+100 
-111 PAQQP
+111 
-116 GYGGGAVPPVN
+116 
-127 PMSGYNV
+127 
-134 NSPEPP
+134 
-140 KKKKGV
+140 
-146 SGKVVA
+146 
-152 AIALI
+152 
-157 CVLLGGAV
+157 
-165 GGGVALLGRGNGDS
+165 
-179 DPAKQETVAAADS
+179 
-192 EDDSGESDTEDN
+192 
-204 SAIST
+204 
-209 KTIEV
+209 
-214 TTNSTSTNMTP
+214 
-225 QDVYE
+225 
-230 NYVNAVVL
+230 
-238 VYNQGTTST
+238 
-247 YWGQAES
+247 
-254 QSSGSGM
+254 
-261 IISKDGYVLTNNH
+261 
-274 VVEGAEK
+274 
-281 LTVMTT
+281 MTT

-319 SIGDSDNIQVGQ
+319 SIGNSDNIQVGQ

-541 TTTEDQNQDDQTQQ
+541 TTTENQNQDDQTQQ
-555 NQQNQTQG
+555 NQQDQTQG

>member
-1 MSNEFDNQQSFT
+1 MSNEYDNDQVIRPDPQQ
-13 PETPAQP
+13 QP
-20 DANQGTNTS
+20 SGEQGANTS
-29 GFYHSAGNLSREQI
+29 GYYHYTGDTVQDSQTA
-43 PTAQPAQH
+43 AQPAAAQP
-51 ATPVQ
+51 ATDQTTSAQPTAAPQDTAAAQNSVPYQ
-56 VSQVPPVQSATSAAP
+56 QKQPYGNGIPYQQPQNTTGYQASNDQTQYPGNGGGSVPPT
-71 AGSQPAG
+71 
-78 AYGQAAGQA
+78 
-87 PFGNGTPYAAGAD
+87 
-100 TGAAQGGYYSE
+100 
-111 PAQQP
+111 
-116 GYGGGAVPPVN
+116 N

-134 NSPEPP
+134 GGSEPP
-140 KKKKGV
+140 KKKKGGV
-146 SGKVVA
+146 SGKAVVA
-152 AIALI
+152 AALV
-157 CVLLGGAV
+157 CALLGGVV
-165 GGGVALLGRGNGDS
+165 GGGAVLIAHRDS
-179 DPAKQETVAAADS
+179 N
-192 EDDSGESDTEDN
+192 TEDN
-204 SAIST
+204 AVLEASESEEESSANDNSVIRS
-209 KTIEV
+209 KTIDV
-214 TTNSTSTNMTP
+214 TTNSTSTKMTP

-247 YWGQAES
+247 YWGQTES

-319 SIGDSDNIQVGQ
+319 SIGDSDKIEVGE

-363 TGSTI
+363 TGTTI

-473 AADKAGIQ
+473 AAENAGIQ

-492 ETSSVAALKQKLKDY
+492 DTASVAALKQKLKDY
-507 TPGDTA
+507 KPGDTA

-526 DVTITFDEMQAETTT
+526 DVTITFDEMQAT
-541 TTTEDQNQDDQTQQ
+541 TTTEEDQQSETQQ
-555 NQQNQTQG
+555 DQSQQQG
-563 QEINPF
+563 QTVNPF
-569 DFFGN
+569 DFFGNGN

>member
-1 MSNEFDNQQSFT
+1 MSNEYDNDQVIHPDSQQPSG
-13 PETPAQP
+13 E
-20 DANQGTNTS
+20 QGANTS
-29 GFYHSAGNLSREQI
+29 GYYHYTGDTVQDSQTA
-43 PTAQPAQH
+43 AQPAAAQP
-51 ATPVQ
+51 T
-56 VSQVPPVQSATSAAP
+56 AAP
-71 AGSQPAG
+71 QDNVAAQNSVPYQQDQP
-78 AYGQAAGQA
+78 Y
-87 PFGNGTPYAAGAD
+87 GNGIPY
-100 TGAAQGGYYSE
+100 
-111 PAQQP
+111 QQP
-116 GYGGGAVPPVN
+116 QNTTGYQTSNDQTQYPNYGGGAVPPTN

-134 NSPEPP
+134 GGSEPP
-140 KKKKGV
+140 KKKGGV
-146 SGKVVA
+146 SGKVVVA
-152 AIALI
+152 AALVCALI
-157 CVLLGGAV
+157 GGAV
-165 GGGVALLGRGNGDS
+165 GGGAVLLTRHDRN
-179 DPAKQETVAAADS
+179 
-192 EDDSGESDTEDN
+192 TEDN
-204 SAIST
+204 AVLEAST
-209 KTIEV
+209 SEEDSSTDDDSVIRSKTIDV
-214 TTNSTSTNMTP
+214 TTNSTSTKMTP

-247 YWGQAES
+247 YWGQTES

-319 SIGDSDNIQVGQ
+319 SIGDSDQIEVGE

-363 TGSTI
+363 TGTTI

-473 AADKAGIQ
+473 AAENAGIQ

-492 ETSSVAALKQKLKDY
+492 ETASVAALKQKLKDY
-507 TPGDTA
+507 KPGDTA
-513 TVSIYRTS
+513 TVSIYRSS
-521 TNEKL
+521 TGKKL
-526 DVTITFDEMQAETTT
+526 DVTITFDEMQATTT
-541 TTTEDQNQDDQTQQ
+541 TDESQQDETQQEQQ
-555 NQQNQTQG
+555 NQSQQQG
-563 QEINPF
+563 QTINPF
-569 DFFGN
+569 DFFGNGN

>member
-1 MSNEFDNQQSFT
+1 MSNEFDYDSNPGTSQQNQQQV
-13 PETPAQP
+13 PE
-20 DANQGTNTS
+20 NNTS
-29 GFYHSAGNLSREQI
+29 GYYHSVGAPNGRAAENVQSSGYQNGYAAPNTD
-43 PTAQPAQH
+43 PTAG
-51 ATPVQ
+51 
-56 VSQVPPVQSATSAAP
+56 QSAQSQTGE
-71 AGSQPAG
+71 AGGTQGYQTTDQQSG
-78 AYGQAAGQA
+78 YHAY
-87 PFGNGTPYAAGAD
+87 
-100 TGAAQGGYYSE
+100 TG
-111 PAQQP
+111 
-116 GYGGGAVPPVN
+116 GGGAVPPVN
-127 PMSGYNV
+127 PMSGYHVEN
-134 NSPEPP
+134 PQPP
-140 KKKKGV
+140 KKHKGGMTGKGV
-146 SGKVVA
+146 VA
-152 AIALI
+152 VALV
-157 CVLLGGAV
+157 CALV
-165 GGGVALLGRGNGDS
+165 GGLCGGGIAAAVRGGTVTDSGDS
-179 DPAKQETVAAADS
+179 SSAQVQET
-192 EDDSGESDTEDN
+192 EEDN
-204 SAIST
+204 GSAKDAT
-209 KTIEV
+209 VFNKTTIDV
-214 TTNSTSTNMTP
+214 TTNSTSTKMTP

-247 YWGQAES
+247 YWGQTES
-254 QSSGSGM
+254 RSSGSGM

-274 VVEGAEK
+274 VVSGAEK

-309 IEGDEDFPTV
+309 IEGSEDFPTV
-319 SIGDSDNIQVGQ
+319 SIGNSDKIEVGQ

-363 TGSTI
+363 TGTTI

-406 SNAASV
+406 SNSASV

-449 MDTTVAQYYNLPT
+449 MDNTVAQYYNLPT
-462 GVYVAGVTSGS
+462 GVYVADVTSGS
-473 AADKAGIQ
+473 AADNAGIQ
-481 EGDMICAIDGD
+481 KGDLICAIDGD
-492 ETSSVAALKQKLKDY
+492 ETTSVAALKQKLKDY
-507 TPGDTA
+507 TPGDSA
-513 TVSIYRTS
+513 TVSIYRTE
-521 TNEKL
+521 TGDKL

-541 TTTEDQNQDDQTQQ
+541 E
-555 NQQNQTQG
+555 NQQTENQQDQQDQSQQG
-563 QEINPF
+563 QTINPF

>member
-1 MSNEFDNQQSFT
+1 MSNEYDNDQVLHPESQEQQNG
-13 PETPAQP
+13 E
-20 DANQGTNTS
+20 QGVNTS
-29 GFYHSAGNLSREQI
+29 GYYHYTGDTVPDTQAAAQSGEQSNAAAQNPQGSVPYQQNQPYGNGI
-43 PTAQPAQH
+43 PYQPAQNS
-51 ATPVQ
+51 T
-56 VSQVPPVQSATSAAP
+56 
-71 AGSQPAG
+71 G
-78 AYGQAAGQA
+78 YQASNDQTQY
-87 PFGNGTPYAAGAD
+87 PN
-100 TGAAQGGYYSE
+100 
-111 PAQQP
+111 
-116 GYGGGAVPPVN
+116 YGGGAIPPTN

-134 NSPEPP
+134 GGSEPP
-140 KKKKGV
+140 KKKKGGV
-146 SGKVVA
+146 SGKAVVA
-152 AIALI
+152 VALVCALI
-157 CVLLGGAV
+157 GGAV
-165 GGGVALLGRGNGDS
+165 GGGAALLTHR
-179 DPAKQETVAAADS
+179 DS
-192 EDDSGESDTEDN
+192 ETEDN
-204 SAIST
+204 AVLEAST
-209 KTIEV
+209 SEETSSTNDNSIIRSTTIDV

-238 VYNQGTTST
+238 VYNQSTTST
-247 YWGQAES
+247 YWGQTES

-274 VVEGAEK
+274 VVDGAEK

-309 IEGDEDFPTV
+309 IDGSEDFPTV

-363 TGSTI
+363 TGTTI

-406 SNAASV
+406 SNSASV

-473 AADKAGIQ
+473 AAENAGIQ

-492 ETSSVAALKQKLKDY
+492 ETASVAALKQKLKDY
-507 TPGDTA
+507 KPGDTA

-521 TNEKL
+521 TGDKL
-526 DVTITFDEMQAETTT
+526 DVTITFDEMQATTT
-541 TTTEDQNQDDQTQQ
+541 DESQQTETQEDQQDQSQQ
-555 NQQNQTQG
+555 QG
-563 QEINPF
+563 QTVNPF
-569 DFFGN
+569 DFFGNGN

>member
-1 MSNEFDNQQSFT
+1 MSNEYDNDQVIHPDSQQPSG
-13 PETPAQP
+13 E
-20 DANQGTNTS
+20 QGANTS
-29 GFYHSAGNLSREQI
+29 GYYHYTGDTVQDSQTA
-43 PTAQPAQH
+43 AQPAAAQP
-51 ATPVQ
+51 T
-56 VSQVPPVQSATSAAP
+56 AAP
-71 AGSQPAG
+71 QDHVAAQNSVPYQQDQP
-78 AYGQAAGQA
+78 Y
-87 PFGNGTPYAAGAD
+87 GNGIPY
-100 TGAAQGGYYSE
+100 
-111 PAQQP
+111 QQP
-116 GYGGGAVPPVN
+116 QNTTGYQASNDQTQYPNYGGGAVPPTN

-134 NSPEPP
+134 GGSEPP
-140 KKKKGV
+140 KKKGGV
-146 SGKVVA
+146 SGKVVVA
-152 AIALI
+152 AALVCALI
-157 CVLLGGAV
+157 GGAV
-165 GGGVALLGRGNGDS
+165 GGGAVLLTRHDRN
-179 DPAKQETVAAADS
+179 
-192 EDDSGESDTEDN
+192 TEDN
-204 SAIST
+204 AVLEAST
-209 KTIEV
+209 SEEDSSTDDNSVVRSKTIDV
-214 TTNSTSTNMTP
+214 TTNSTSTKMTP

-247 YWGQAES
+247 YWGQTES

-319 SIGDSDNIQVGQ
+319 SIGDSDQIEVGEQ
-331 QVCAI
+331 LCAI

-363 TGSTI
+363 TGTTI

-473 AADKAGIQ
+473 AAENAGIQ

-492 ETSSVAALKQKLKDY
+492 ETASVAALKQKLKDY
-507 TPGDTA
+507 KPGDTA
-513 TVSIYRTS
+513 TVSIYRSS
-521 TNEKL
+521 TGEKL
-526 DVTITFDEMQAETTT
+526 DVTITFDEMQATTT
-541 TTTEDQNQDDQTQQ
+541 TDESQQDETQQDQQ
-555 NQQNQTQG
+555 NQQDQSQQQG
-563 QEINPF
+563 QNINPF
-569 DFFGN
+569 DFFGNGN

>member
-1 MSNEFDNQQSFT
+1 MSNEYDNDQVLHPDPQQSG
-13 PETPAQP
+13 E
-20 DANQGTNTS
+20 QGVNTS
-29 GFYHSAGNLSREQI
+29 GYYHYTGD
-43 PTAQPAQH
+43 T
-51 ATPVQ
+51 
-56 VSQVPPVQSATSAAP
+56 VPEA
-71 AGSQPAG
+71 
-78 AYGQAAGQA
+78 QAAGTAQSA
-87 PFGNGTPYAAGAD
+87 ENAASNAQNSVPYQRNQPYGNGIPYQP
-100 TGAAQGGYYSE
+100 TQNSNGYQASNDQTQY
-111 PAQQP
+111 PNN
-116 GYGGGAVPPVN
+116 GGGAVPPTN

-134 NSPEPP
+134 GGSEPP
-140 KKKKGV
+140 KKKKGGV
-146 SGKVVA
+146 TGKAVV
-152 AIALI
+152 AIALVCALI
-157 CVLLGGAV
+157 GGAV
-165 GGGVALLGRGNGDS
+165 GGSAALLAHRDKDGSSETHETLEAESSEEDS
-179 DPAKQETVAAADS
+179 S
-192 EDDSGESDTEDN
+192 SSDN
-204 SAIST
+204 SVIRS
-209 KTIEV
+209 KTIDV
-214 TTNSTSTNMTP
+214 TTNSTSTKMTP

-247 YWGQAES
+247 YWGQTES

-309 IEGDEDFPTV
+309 IDGDEDFPTV

-363 TGSTI
+363 TGTTI

-473 AADKAGIQ
+473 AAENAGIQ

-492 ETSSVAALKQKLKDY
+492 ETASVAALKQKLKDY
-507 TPGDTA
+507 KPDDTA

-526 DVTITFDEMQAETTT
+526 DVTITFDEMQAT
-541 TTTEDQNQDDQTQQ
+541 TTTEESQQTEEQQDQQDQSQ
-555 NQQNQTQG
+555 QG
-563 QEINPF
+563 QTVNPF
-569 DFFGN
+569 EFFGNGN

>member
-1 MSNEFDNQQSFT
+1 MSNEYDNDQVIHPDSQQPSG
-13 PETPAQP
+13 E
-20 DANQGTNTS
+20 QGANTS
-29 GFYHSAGNLSREQI
+29 GYYHYTGDTVQDSQTA
-43 PTAQPAQH
+43 AQPAAAQP
-51 ATPVQ
+51 T
-56 VSQVPPVQSATSAAP
+56 AAP
-71 AGSQPAG
+71 QDVAAQNSVPYQQDQP
-78 AYGQAAGQA
+78 Y
-87 PFGNGTPYAAGAD
+87 GNGIPY
-100 TGAAQGGYYSE
+100 
-111 PAQQP
+111 QQP
-116 GYGGGAVPPVN
+116 QNTTGYQASNDQTQYPNYGGGAVPPTN

-134 NSPEPP
+134 GGSEPP
-140 KKKKGV
+140 KKKGGV
-146 SGKVVA
+146 SGKVVVA
-152 AIALI
+152 AALVCALI
-157 CVLLGGAV
+157 GGAV
-165 GGGVALLGRGNGDS
+165 GGGAVLLTRHDRN
-179 DPAKQETVAAADS
+179 
-192 EDDSGESDTEDN
+192 TEDN
-204 SAIST
+204 AVLEAST
-209 KTIEV
+209 SEEDSSTDDNSVIRSKTIDV
-214 TTNSTSTNMTP
+214 TTNSTSTEMTP

-261 IISKDGYVLTNNH
+261 IISKDGYVITNNH

-319 SIGDSDNIQVGQ
+319 SIGDSDQIEVGE

-363 TGSTI
+363 TGTTI

-473 AADKAGIQ
+473 AAENAGIQ

-492 ETSSVAALKQKLKDY
+492 ETASVAALKQKLKDY
-507 TPGDTA
+507 KPGDTA
-513 TVSIYRTS
+513 TVSIYRSS
-521 TNEKL
+521 TGKKL
-526 DVTITFDEMQAETTT
+526 DVTITFDEMQATTT
-541 TTTEDQNQDDQTQQ
+541 TDESQQDETQQEQQ
-555 NQQNQTQG
+555 NQSQQNQKNDQQNG
-563 QEINPF
+563 
-569 DFFGN
+569 

>member
-1 MSNEFDNQQSFT
+1 MSNEYDNDQVIHPDSQQPSG
-13 PETPAQP
+13 E
-20 DANQGTNTS
+20 QGANTS
-29 GFYHSAGNLSREQI
+29 GYYHYTGDTVQDSQTA
-43 PTAQPAQH
+43 AQPAAAQP
-51 ATPVQ
+51 T
-56 VSQVPPVQSATSAAP
+56 AAP
-71 AGSQPAG
+71 QDVAAQNSVPYQQDQP
-78 AYGQAAGQA
+78 Y
-87 PFGNGTPYAAGAD
+87 GNGIPY
-100 TGAAQGGYYSE
+100 
-111 PAQQP
+111 QQP
-116 GYGGGAVPPVN
+116 QNTTGYQASNDQTQYPNYGGGAVPPTN

-134 NSPEPP
+134 GGSEPP
-140 KKKKGV
+140 KKKGGV
-146 SGKVVA
+146 SGKVVVA
-152 AIALI
+152 AALVCALI
-157 CVLLGGAV
+157 GGAV
-165 GGGVALLGRGNGDS
+165 GGGAVLLTRHDRN
-179 DPAKQETVAAADS
+179 
-192 EDDSGESDTEDN
+192 TEDN
-204 SAIST
+204 AVLEAST
-209 KTIEV
+209 SEEDSSTDDNSVIRSKTIDV
-214 TTNSTSTNMTP
+214 TTNSTSTEMTP

-309 IEGDEDFPTV
+309 IEGNEDFPTV
-319 SIGDSDNIQVGQ
+319 SIGDSDQIEVGE

-363 TGSTI
+363 TGTTI

-473 AADKAGIQ
+473 AAENAGIQ

-492 ETSSVAALKQKLKDY
+492 ETASVAALKQKLKDY
-507 TPGDTA
+507 KPGDTA
-513 TVSIYRTS
+513 TVSIYRSS
-521 TNEKL
+521 TGKKL
-526 DVTITFDEMQAETTT
+526 DVTITFDEMQATTT
-541 TTTEDQNQDDQTQQ
+541 TDESQQDETQQEQQ
-555 NQQNQTQG
+555 NQSQQQG
-563 QEINPF
+563 QTINPF
-569 DFFGN
+569 DFFGNGN

>member
-1 MSNEFDNQQSFT
+1 MSNEYDNDQVIHPDSQQPSG
-13 PETPAQP
+13 E
-20 DANQGTNTS
+20 QGANTS
-29 GFYHSAGNLSREQI
+29 GYYHYTGDTVQDSQTA
-43 PTAQPAQH
+43 AQPAAAQP
-51 ATPVQ
+51 T
-56 VSQVPPVQSATSAAP
+56 AAP
-71 AGSQPAG
+71 QDHVAAQNSVPYQQDQP
-78 AYGQAAGQA
+78 Y
-87 PFGNGTPYAAGAD
+87 GNGIPY
-100 TGAAQGGYYSE
+100 
-111 PAQQP
+111 QQP
-116 GYGGGAVPPVN
+116 QNTTGYQASNDQTQYPNYGGGAVPPTN

-134 NSPEPP
+134 GGSEPP
-140 KKKKGV
+140 KKKGGV
-146 SGKVVA
+146 SGKVVVA
-152 AIALI
+152 AALVCALI
-157 CVLLGGAV
+157 GGAV
-165 GGGVALLGRGNGDS
+165 GGGAVLLTRHDRN
-179 DPAKQETVAAADS
+179 
-192 EDDSGESDTEDN
+192 TEDN
-204 SAIST
+204 AVLEAST
-209 KTIEV
+209 SEEDSSTDDNSVIRSKTIDV
-214 TTNSTSTNMTP
+214 TTNSTSTKMTP

-319 SIGDSDNIQVGQ
+319 SIGDSDQIEVGE

-363 TGSTI
+363 TGTTI

-473 AADKAGIQ
+473 AAENAGIQ

-492 ETSSVAALKQKLKDY
+492 ETASVAALKQKLKDY
-507 TPGDTA
+507 KPGDTA
-513 TVSIYRTS
+513 TVSIYRSS
-521 TNEKL
+521 TGKKL
-526 DVTITFDEMQAETTT
+526 DVTITFDEMQATTT
-541 TTTEDQNQDDQTQQ
+541 TDESQQDETQQEQQ
-555 NQQNQTQG
+555 NQSQQQG
-563 QEINPF
+563 QTINPF
-569 DFFGN
+569 DFFGNGN

>member
-1 MSNEFDNQQSFT
+1 MSNEFDYDSNPGTSQQNQQQV
-13 PETPAQP
+13 PE
-20 DANQGTNTS
+20 NNTS
-29 GFYHSAGNLSREQI
+29 GYYHSVGDPNGRAAENVQSSGYQNGYAAPNTD
-43 PTAQPAQH
+43 PTAG
-51 ATPVQ
+51 
-56 VSQVPPVQSATSAAP
+56 QSAQSQTGE
-71 AGSQPAG
+71 AGGTQG
-78 AYGQAAGQA
+78 YQA
-87 PFGNGTPYAAGAD
+87 PDQQSGYHAY
-100 TGAAQGGYYSE
+100 TG
-111 PAQQP
+111 
-116 GYGGGAVPPVN
+116 GGGAVPPVN
-127 PMSGYNV
+127 PMSGYHVEN
-134 NSPEPP
+134 PQPP
-140 KKKKGV
+140 KKHKGGMTGKGV
-146 SGKVVA
+146 VA
-152 AIALI
+152 VALV
-157 CVLLGGAV
+157 CALV
-165 GGGVALLGRGNGDS
+165 GGLCGGGI
-179 DPAKQETVAAADS
+179 AAAVRGGTVTDS
-192 EDDSGESDTEDN
+192 EDSSSAQVQETEEDN
-204 SAIST
+204 GSAKDAT
-209 KTIEV
+209 VFNKTTIDV
-214 TTNSTSTNMTP
+214 TTNSTSTKMTP

-247 YWGQAES
+247 YWGQTES
-254 QSSGSGM
+254 RSSGSGM
-261 IISKDGYVLTNNH
+261 IISKDGYVITNNH
-274 VVEGAEK
+274 VVSGAEK

-309 IEGDEDFPTV
+309 IEGSEDFPTV
-319 SIGDSDNIQVGQ
+319 SIGNSDNIEVGQ

-363 TGSTI
+363 TGTTI

-406 SNAASV
+406 SNSASV

-449 MDTTVAQYYNLPT
+449 MDNTVAQYYNLPT
-462 GVYVAGVTSGS
+462 GVYVADVTSGS
-473 AADKAGIQ
+473 AADNAGIQ
-481 EGDMICAIDGD
+481 KGDLICAIDGD
-492 ETSSVAALKQKLKDY
+492 ETTSVAALKQKLKDY

-513 TVSIYRTS
+513 TVSIYRTE
-521 TNEKL
+521 TGDKL

-541 TTTEDQNQDDQTQQ
+541 ENQQTEDQSQQDQQDQQDQ
-555 NQQNQTQG
+555 SQQG
-563 QEINPF
+563 QTINPF

>member
-1 MSNEFDNQQSFT
+1 MSNEFDYDSNPGTSQQNQQQVPENNTSGYYHSVGDPNGRVAENVQSSGYQNGYAAPNTDPTAGQSAQSQTGEAGGTQGYQTPNQQS
-13 PETPAQP
+13 
-20 DANQGTNTS
+20 G
-29 GFYHSAGNLSREQI
+29 YH
-43 PTAQPAQH
+43 
-51 ATPVQ
+51 
-56 VSQVPPVQSATSAAP
+56 
-71 AGSQPAG
+71 
-78 AYGQAAGQA
+78 AY
-87 PFGNGTPYAAGAD
+87 
-100 TGAAQGGYYSE
+100 TG
-111 PAQQP
+111 
-116 GYGGGAVPPVN
+116 GGGAVPPVN
-127 PMSGYNV
+127 PMSGYHVEN
-134 NSPEPP
+134 PQPP
-140 KKKKGV
+140 KKHKGGMTGKGV
-146 SGKVVA
+146 VA
-152 AIALI
+152 VALV
-157 CVLLGGAV
+157 CALV
-165 GGGVALLGRGNGDS
+165 GGLCGGGI
-179 DPAKQETVAAADS
+179 AAAVRGGTVTDS
-192 EDDSGESDTEDN
+192 EDSSSAQVQETEEDN
-204 SAIST
+204 GSAKDAT
-209 KTIEV
+209 VFNKTTIDV
-214 TTNSTSTNMTP
+214 TTNSTSTKMTP

-247 YWGQAES
+247 YWGQTES
-254 QSSGSGM
+254 RSSGSGM
-261 IISKDGYVLTNNH
+261 IISKDGYVITNNH
-274 VVEGAEK
+274 VVSGAEK

-309 IEGDEDFPTV
+309 IEGSEDFPTV
-319 SIGDSDNIQVGQ
+319 SIGNSDNIEVGQ

-363 TGSTI
+363 TGTTI

-406 SNAASV
+406 SNSASV

-449 MDTTVAQYYNLPT
+449 MDNTVAQYYNLPT
-462 GVYVAGVTSGS
+462 GVYVADVTSGS
-473 AADKAGIQ
+473 AADNAGIQ
-481 EGDMICAIDGD
+481 KGDLICAIDGD
-492 ETSSVAALKQKLKDY
+492 ETTSVAALKQKLKDY

-513 TVSIYRTS
+513 TVSIYRTE
-521 TNEKL
+521 TGDKL

-541 TTTEDQNQDDQTQQ
+541 ENQQTEDQSQQDQQDQQDQ
-555 NQQNQTQG
+555 SQQG
-563 QEINPF
+563 QTINPF

>member
-1 MSNEFDNQQSFT
+1 MSNEYDNDQVIHPDSQQPSG
-13 PETPAQP
+13 E
-20 DANQGTNTS
+20 QGANTS
-29 GFYHSAGNLSREQI
+29 GYYHYTGDTVQDSQTA
-43 PTAQPAQH
+43 AQPAAAQP
-51 ATPVQ
+51 T
-56 VSQVPPVQSATSAAP
+56 AAP
-71 AGSQPAG
+71 QDHVAAQNSVPYQQDQP
-78 AYGQAAGQA
+78 Y
-87 PFGNGTPYAAGAD
+87 GNGIPY
-100 TGAAQGGYYSE
+100 
-111 PAQQP
+111 QQP
-116 GYGGGAVPPVN
+116 QNTTGYQASNDQTQYPNYGGGAVPPTN

-134 NSPEPP
+134 GGSEPP
-140 KKKKGV
+140 KKKGGV
-146 SGKVVA
+146 TGKVVVA
-152 AIALI
+152 AALVCALI
-157 CVLLGGAV
+157 GGAV
-165 GGGVALLGRGNGDS
+165 GGGAVLLTRHDRN
-179 DPAKQETVAAADS
+179 
-192 EDDSGESDTEDN
+192 TEDN
-204 SAIST
+204 AVLEAST
-209 KTIEV
+209 SEEDSSTDDNSVVRSKTIDV
-214 TTNSTSTNMTP
+214 TTNSTSTKMTP

-319 SIGDSDNIQVGQ
+319 SIGDSDQIEVGE

-363 TGSTI
+363 TGTTI

-473 AADKAGIQ
+473 AAENAGIQ

-492 ETSSVAALKQKLKDY
+492 ETASVAALKQKLKDY
-507 TPGDTA
+507 KPGDTA
-513 TVSIYRTS
+513 TVSIYRSS
-521 TNEKL
+521 TGEKL
-526 DVTITFDEMQAETTT
+526 DVTITFDEMQATTT
-541 TTTEDQNQDDQTQQ
+541 TDESQQDETQQDQQ
-555 NQQNQTQG
+555 NQQDQSQQQG
-563 QEINPF
+563 QNINPF
-569 DFFGN
+569 DFFGNGN